1 MDLRDGL
8 IWQIPIFGIFSPV
21 LDGISPGLGSSR
33 VREGSATF
41 AVTNGVIRSDDL
53 ELRASLMRLQYWGT
67 VDMAGAV
74 GARVQAEL
82 LRDTWVVGPVI
93 SLALWPVSKVFEYKV
108 TGSLSA
114 PKTEPVFLIPKIML
128 LPFHPLRTFK
138 DLVPTQPGSGETNA
152 PSAIQ

>member
-1 MDLRDGL
+1 M
-8 IWQIPIFGIFSPV
+8 
-21 LDGISPGLGSSR
+21 
-33 VREGSATF
+33 
-41 AVTNGVIRSDDL
+41 
-53 ELRASLMRLQYWGT
+53 
-67 VDMAGAV
+67 
-74 GARVQAEL
+74 RVQAEL